1 MKKITAFEKV
11 ICRTPAFAVNQQMH
25 EIWDELK
32 SKIEESSPAFFD
44 VIKDVKADEH
54 HLLDEKTRFT
64 LWKYLNRAKYRSTPF
79 GSFAAI
85 SLLSLS
91 KYSLEPIQ
99 LNAKM
104 KLHQLLDW
112 SHQTTLVKNDLSEI
126 NWFLSNSTI
135 YIIVKEI
142 RYIHRKNGA
151 FELVAVEVLPE
162 LCSILLCCKRK
173 SNLTELIDLMKHNFN
188 FDEQST
194 KALLLQMIE
203 LQLLFTDHHP
213 NIIGTD
219 YFERLGIDTKPKAS
233 NYIMAE
239 RKIGKGNFNTN
250 LLKNVPNLIHQL
262 QQLLHEPKNHHLE
275 SFKRSFLKRF
285 DQSQVSL
292 AIAIDPE
299 LGIGYG
305 NLEQPSSIDP
315 LVTEIELK
323 TGAETPE
330 QIQYGPLQQFL
341 LRKLIDGLP
350 IDLADYR
357 SKIEAQSILPNT
369 LSVMFN
375 VYKDN
380 LVLASVGGNS
390 ANMLLGRF
398 THCGAEWEK
407 YGLEIAHL
415 EKEVNKDIEF
425 FDIAYQTEKK
435 VDNVNRRK
443 QLYSNEL
450 PLLSWSCADAP
461 LDLDGILVSVES
473 EQVVLRSKKTG
484 KRLMPRLASA
494 YNYTL
499 SDLAVYRFLCDVQTQ
514 SLSVNLN
521 FNLSTFFPHLNHY
534 PRISYK
540 NIIVERA
547 SWLIPV
553 LALKSRES
561 LLAWMEESKVSS
573 QLIVG
578 DSDQSLYF
586 DLRQEE
592 SIWALLRYGKLKK
605 CDFYLR
611 EALISTNDLI
621 KDENGLGYHPQYI
634 VNYYHK
640 EQIYHSKEV
649 IYDNDIQNFYPP
661 CAKWLYVELYSHT
674 SSTNQT
680 LMLLAKW
687 IKSKR
692 RQLINWFFIRYTDP
706 TPHIRLR
713 LQLKNETLG
722 YSLISDLY
730 TLLEIEMRHGLISDV
745 QVKSYR
751 PEINRYGAKR
761 MAIVEDF
768 FWNDSIYVVWLLRK
782 SKDEVTLKASALHTI
797 YTMCKEAYPNVQDQV
812 RFAKTMAS
820 NFAKEMKLEAGD
832 FKKINTSYT
841 ELKSSFAPNFKMP
854 LALNLKRNK
863 LLFNLFTCCESVEVK
878 QNLLA
883 DLIHMHI
890 NRLFSAAQRIHE
902 ALLYQYLAK
911 MLQTEFS
918 LTKGKQAL

>member
-1 MKKITAFEKV
+1 MKKITAFEKI
-11 ICRTPAFAVNQQMH
+11 ICRTPAFTVNHQMH

-44 VIKDVKADEH
+44 IIKDVKADEH

-91 KYSLEPIQ
+91 KYSLENIQ
-99 LNAKM
+99 LNAEM
-104 KLHQLLDW
+104 KLHHMLDW
-112 SHQTTLVKNDLSEI
+112 SHQATVLTSDLSKI
-126 NWFLSNSTI
+126 NSFLSNSTI
-135 YIIVKEI
+135 YITIKEI

-151 FELVAVEVLPE
+151 FELAAVEALPE
-162 LCSILLCCKRK
+162 LCSILSFCKRK

-188 FDEQST
+188 FDGQST

-203 LQLLFTDHHP
+203 LQLLFTDQHP

-262 QQLLHEPKNHHLE
+262 QQVLPEPKNHHLE

-285 DQSQVSL
+285 EQSQISL

-305 NLEQPSSIDP
+305 NLEQPSSMDP

-323 TGAETPE
+323 AGAERTE

-341 LRKLIDGLP
+341 LRKIIDGLP
-350 IDLADYR
+350 IDLADYQ
-357 SKIEAQSILPNT
+357 SKTEVSSILPNT

-375 VYKDN
+375 VYNDN

-398 THCGAEWEK
+398 THCGDEWEK
-407 YGLEIAHL
+407 YGLEIANL
-415 EKEVNKDIEF
+415 EEEVNKDIEF
-425 FDIAYQTEKK
+425 FDIAYQAEKK
-435 VDNVNRRK
+435 IDNVNRRK
-443 QLYSNEL
+443 KLYSNEL
-450 PLLSWSCADAP
+450 PLLSWSCAEAP
-461 LDLDGILVSVES
+461 IDLEDILVSVES

-484 KRLMPRLASA
+484 KRLIPRLASA
-494 YNYTL
+494 YNYTR

-514 SLSVNLN
+514 GLSVNLN

-534 PRISYK
+534 PRVSYK

-561 LLAWMEESKVSS
+561 LLAWMDESKVSS

-586 DLRQEE
+586 DLTEEE
-592 SIWALLRYGKLKK
+592 SIWALLRYGKLQK

-621 KDENGLGYHPQYI
+621 KDENGSGYHPQYI
-634 VNYYHK
+634 VNYHHK
-640 EQIYHSKEV
+640 EQIYHNKE
-649 IYDNDIQNFYPP
+649 ITYYNNIQNFHPP

-680 LMLLAKW
+680 LMLLAEW
-687 IKSKR
+687 IKSKK
-692 RQLINWFFIRYTDP
+692 RQLIKWFFIRYTDP
-706 TPHIRLR
+706 SPHVRLR
-713 LQLKNETLG
+713 LRLKNETLG
-722 YSLISDLY
+722 YSLIYDLY
-730 TLLEIEMRHGLISDV
+730 SLLEVEMRYGFINDV

-768 FWNDSIYVVWLLRK
+768 FWNDSVYVIWLLKK
-782 SKDEVTLKASALHTI
+782 SKDEMTLKATALHTI
-797 YTMCKEAYPNVQDQV
+797 YTMCKQAYPNVEDQI
-812 RFAKTMAS
+812 RFAKIMAS

-832 FKKINTSYT
+832 FKKINTSYS
-841 ELKSSFAPNFKMP
+841 EFKSLFTPNFKVP
-854 LALNLKRNK
+854 LALNHKRNK
-863 LLFNLFTCCESVEVK
+863 LLFNLFTGCESVEVK

-883 DLIHMHI
+883 DLIHMHV
-890 NRLFSAAQRIHE
+890 NRLFRDAQRIHE
-902 ALLYQYLAK
+902 AILYQYLAK
-911 MLQTEFS
+911 MLQAEFS
-918 LTKGKQAL
+918 LTKGKLGL